1 MREHDIR
8 GRSGDGSDPAPPPVY
23 PGESTGIGSERDAD
37 RSGLGDRDDRAERD
51 DRDRSDEV
59 RDPGTVP
66 GPDTDTGTGPGY
78 GAGAD
83 SAAATDTGTERDG
96 GTGAGERTTGERSA
110 FADRPGTTTVDR
122 PATGDRPTAD
132 DRPATGDPVGAPSEE
147 SRGREHEPDAPGGA
161 GEDAGRAGAAHEENA
176 PARLLDPMDEEAFRN
191 RWHDIQSRFV
201 DDPREAVHDADGL
214 VTDVIRQLAATFG
227 DRKKDLEGQWSEGED
242 VDTESLRKALRQY
255 RSFFH
260 RLLST

>member
-23 PGESTGIGSERDAD
+23 PGESTGIGSARDDD
-37 RSGLGDRDDRAERD
+37 RSGLGDRDDRGE
-51 DRDRSDEV
+51 RDRSDEV

-66 GPDTDTGTGPGY
+66 GPDTDTDPDSGQGY

-83 SAAATDTGTERDG
+83 SAVATDTGTERDG
-96 GTGAGERTTGERSA
+96 GTGTGERTTGERSA
-110 FADRPGTTTVDR
+110 FGDRSGTTT
-122 PATGDRPTAD
+122 G

-147 SRGREHEPDAPGGA
+147 SRGREHEPDTPGGP
-161 GEDAGRAGAAHEENA
+161 GGDAGRAGAAHEENA

>member
-8 GRSGDGSDPAPPPVY
+8 GRSGDGSDAVPPPVY
-23 PGESTGIGSERDAD
+23 PGESTGIGSERDDD
-37 RSGLGDRDDRAERD
+37 RVGLGDRDDRGE
-51 DRDRSDEV
+51 RDRSDEV

-66 GPDTDTGTGPGY
+66 GPDTDADSGTGPGY
-78 GAGAD
+78 GVGTD
-83 SAAATDTGTERDG
+83 STAATDTGTERDG
-96 GTGAGERTTGERSA
+96 GAGRGERTTGERPA
-110 FADRPGTTTVDR
+110 FGDRPGTTTGDR
-122 PATGDRPTAD
+122 PAAD
-132 DRPATGDPVGAPSEE
+132 DRPATGDPVGVPSEE
-147 SRGREHEPDAPGGA
+147 SRGREHEPDTPGGA
-161 GEDAGRAGAAHEENA
+161 GEGADRAGAAHEENA

-260 RLLST
+260 RLLSA